1 MTEKGGYN
9 DKPAAKAEIVNIAPE
24 LSAGEREEA
33 KRRIERGLYG
43 IFSKYLPPR
52 T

>member
-1 MTEKGGYN
+1 MTEKDSYK

-24 LSAGEREEA
+24 LNACEREEA

-43 IFSKYLPPR
+43 IFAKYLPPR

>member
-1 MTEKGGYN
+1 MAEKGGHK
-9 DKPAAKAEIVNIAPE
+9 DKPAAKAEIVNVEPE
-24 LSAGEREEA
+24 LSGAEREEA

-43 IFSKYLPPR
+43 IFSKYVQPR

>member
-1 MTEKGGYN
+1 VAEKGGN
-9 DKPAAKAEIVNIAPE
+9 KDKQAVKVEIVNVSPE
-24 LSAGEREEA
+24 LSGAEREEA

-43 IFSKYLPPR
+43 IFSKYVQPR